1 MKKRIMML
9 SAIVAIMALMTA
21 AAVMAKKPSQPP
33 TPSVSDPTHT
43 AFFDGSITGSGD
55 AWISNPRFCTEIASD
70 QNVRDIPLTVHDV
83 DCYENVKHCPVG
95 VDGVYSGSF
104 LFFINADKRTGT
116 ATLIASFAD
125 EDYTVDE
132 KGEKDTGWYIIEAHG
147 TVTCGDQPIFNPTV
161 DEPVLLLWNSMNSA
175 LPQTQGVVDGD
186 FTVIMEP
193 IE

>member
-83 DCYENVKHCPVG
+83 DCYGGVEHCPVA
-95 VDGVYSGSF
+95 VEYPADA
-104 LFFINADKRTGT
+104 LFFINADKRTG
-116 ATLIASFAD
+116 AASLIVSFAD
-125 EDYTVDE
+125 EVYNNDE
-132 KGEKDTGWYIIEAHG
+132 EARADDGDLAWYIVEAHG
-147 TVTCGDQPIFNPTV
+147 MVTCGDRPEFQTFG
-161 DEPVLLLWNSMNSA
+161 EPSLLWNSLNSDG
-175 LPQTQGVVDGD
+175 PQEVGVLGIGI
-186 FTVIMEP
+186 TVKMEP
-193 IE
+193 KE